1 MRRLAILAALLLT
14 ANISLAQDAE
24 ELRALLDQYLTLF
37 SNEQSRVI
45 AEEIMATPAI
55 FWDRAL
61 LTHADTEML
70 FDELFADIKG
80 RGWTRSVSLS
90 VHVCEL
96 GQGLALMT
104 LNYSAL
110 REDGEAIPPRVR
122 GAFFLLRKL
131 EAEWRIVAIYGRDPE
146 VTVSCR

>member
-1 MRRLAILAALLLT
+1 MKRLAILATLLLT
-14 ANISLAQDAE
+14 ANISLAQEAE
-24 ELRALLDQYLTLF
+24 QLRALLDRHLALF

-45 AEEIMATPAI
+45 AEEIIATPAI
-55 FWDRAL
+55 FGDRAL

-80 RGWTRSVSLS
+80 RGWTRSVPLS
-90 VHVCEL
+90 VDVCEL

-104 LNYSAL
+104 LNYSRL

-122 GAFFLLRKL
+122 GSFFLLRKL
-131 EAEWRIVAIYGRDPE
+131 ETEWRVVAVYGRDPE